1 MQPSES
7 TEKINDILIGAAC
20 HKSPY
25 FVRNAAISLSKCSDF
40 SISLICNSCRPR
52 SPFVKRVDIT
62 SIFSGPKGLRRKGA
76 ANQPYALFAIKY
88 ATARFFIL
96 CRAAF
101 AARKAGQLNI
111 RELGAGCCA
120 I

>member
-1 MQPSES
+1 M
-7 TEKINDILIGAAC
+7 
-20 HKSPY
+20 
-25 FVRNAAISLSKCSDF
+25 
-40 SISLICNSCRPR
+40 
-52 SPFVKRVDIT
+52 KRVDIT

-88 ATARFFIL
+88 ATAHFFVLDRMISAL
-96 CRAAF
+96 
-101 AARKAGQLNI
+101 RKGRQDHI